1 MKKIYSLIALIALFV
16 ASVGV
21 SAQKYHLVQKAT
33 TVETGVTYVLYCAT
47 AADNPYANSNPDK
60 NLGGLGA
67 TLADD
72 YYLWQ
77 FEATGEKSDDGYDLY
92 VLKSVYRDAY
102 WQEEDFEG
110 NPGLDGYD
118 MHNYAGLNANMGAK
132 ETAMRMVIVESG
144 STDDW
149 RSTASTSDGFV
160 ISRNKPADQ
169 GEGVEPYYFKLSFQ
183 NHNLGFS
190 PWATEMYSWQL
201 WTVEENGEKEKLQE
215 LVDRIVNAD
224 ITYQSGNDPGMYA
237 VAAVETYNAALDAAN
252 TGLTQSLSD
261 AEYTKLFEDLLAAEE
276 ALSDAINPIKA
287 GYYFFVNGTPGFLEQ
302 QGVEKG
308 LYASNATTPYWGDF
322 VLEDMK
328 ANKDYSFLWQIIPSG
343 DQWQLKNVLYGTIYN
358 GPNTNALSQQC
369 FLAANGTRKV
379 YFEFLGKSQWQVKDN
394 FSDKGLHANY
404 HGGGSGKSSNIVTWN
419 TGADNASAWYI
430 RTADQEFVDAAI
442 AYAAQ
447 LELIASVE
455 PLCVEANTLY
465 DNLFVISGDFT
476 KPLITKADDTKA
488 PGEGGNQFVC
498 NVPEAV
504 EGRYAALIDFI
515 TVATYNSDGEDTGSP
530 TNYDENGEQAFFH
543 SKYSQQKWPD
553 AHEAQTPP
561 YLMVDISENPASEF
575 VLHTAR
581 RYNNANGFPTQI
593 GVYVSNDTTGYSTAT
608 DKWTKVET
616 INNPVVAAG
625 DYFTSNLIQLGGTY
639 KYLRFDMEK
648 TNGNTSYFTLGEFNI
663 FPGAID
669 EDLSQYHY
677 VEGMK
682 DAADAMKAQ
691 ITAARQ
697 AVAEGTVTQQTI
709 DDLKAAIQAVKDLY
723 ATPDVLLAAI
733 DKAEKEIAAAVVGND
748 FGNVKTQASIT
759 GYQATLDA
767 AKRINLEGKLIKE
780 VIDNAIADLEIAR
793 NIMLEDMVVPEADKW
808 YYIVN
813 NYSDEAAYCLDGTMY
828 VNVAAG
834 TANVCWLKNT
844 EGVLAQ
850 NATAMWRF
858 VPVEGAAPHVFYLQN
873 LATGLYMGNESGNRY
888 SVTTTTSVEPI
899 PFQLDFAGGDNTY
912 IVSQKDNSAKVG
924 LHAAAAGSAVVGWL
938 TNALASCWTFEEV
951 DPEIEGVIIPVQE
964 NATNVQVLPF
974 AVAGLSDYNEGVSF
988 YAVKNMTKDDSG
1000 ITTVELYEKD
1010 TFNAGEAFVVVAGV
1024 EVADFVVA
1032 MPEEIDATVTPA
1044 NGLVGVFRN
1053 TTIPAGKGL
1062 FVNVAATEEA
1072 DATVELT
1079 ASADDAIVPSLR
1091 GYVDPTKFTEA
1102 VDAETALTFTA
1113 AGLDWTAAVQGDVNG
1128 DGEVNTSDVVAVYN
1142 FIIDGTGVTKEA
1154 ADVNGD
1160 GDVNSTDVVAIYNL
1174 IISGNISGES
1184 AGSKSFY
1191 PMADGDDTE

>member
-1 MKKIYSLIALIALFV
+1 MKKIYSLIALIAMFV
-16 ASVGV
+16 ASVSV
-21 SAQKYHLVQKAT
+21 SAQKYHLVNKAT
-33 TVETGVTYVLYCAT
+33 TFETGVNYVLYSAD
-47 AADNPYANSNPDK
+47 APDNPYANATV
-60 NLGGLGA
+60 GLGP
-67 TLADD
+67 TIADD
-72 YYLWQ
+72 TYVWQ
-77 FEATGEKSDDGYDLY
+77 IESTGEKSEDGYDLY
-92 VLKSVYRDAY
+92 VIYNLGKDAY
-102 WQEEDFEG
+102 WQETDFEH
-110 NPGLDGYD
+110 NLGLDGYD
-118 MHNYAGLNANMGAK
+118 VFSYAGINATFGDKATATRVAILEAGSVEGSRGIVNEGASK
-132 ETAMRMVIVESG
+132 
-144 STDDW
+144 
-149 RSTASTSDGFV
+149 DGFV
-160 ISRNKPADQ
+160 ISRNKEVPQ
-169 GEGVEPYYFKLSFQ
+169 GDGTTYYY
-183 NHNLGFS
+183 NLGFQNTNLAFD
-190 PWATEMYSWQL
+190 PWDSERYCWQF
-201 WTVEENGEKEKLQE
+201 WTIAENGEKDKLQE

-224 ITYQSGNDPGMYA
+224 VTYQSGNDPGMYS
-237 VAAVETYNAALDAAN
+237 VSVVEAYTAALDAAK
-252 TGLTQSLSD
+252 TALTQSLSD
-261 AEYTKLFEDLLAAEE
+261 AEYTKLYEDLLAAEA

-322 VLEDMK
+322 VLEDVK
-328 ANKDYSFLWQIIPSG
+328 ANKNYSYLWQIIPSG

-369 FLAANGTRKV
+369 FLTANGTRKV

-404 HGGGSGKSSNIVTWN
+404 HGGGSGKGNNIVTWN

-455 PLCVEANTLY
+455 PLCTEAGTLY
-465 DNLFVISGDFT
+465 DNLFVISGDFEH
-476 KPLITKADDTKA
+476 PLITKADDTKD
-488 PGEGGNQFVC
+488 PNLHEGGNQFVC

-515 TVATYNSDGEDTGSP
+515 TVATYNADGEDTGSA
-530 TNYDENGEQAFFH
+530 TNYDQNGEQAYFH
-543 SKYSQQKWPD
+543 SKYSTQKWPD

-561 YLMVDISENPASEF
+561 YLMVDISKNPVSEF
-575 VLHTAR
+575 VLRTAR

-625 DYFTSNLIQLGGTY
+625 EYFTSNLIQLGGTY

-648 TNGNTSYFTLGEFNI
+648 TNGNTAYFTLGEFNI
-663 FPGAID
+663 FPGTVD
-669 EDLSQYHY
+669 EELSQYHY

-682 DAADAMKAQ
+682 AAADDMKAQ
-691 ITAARQ
+691 VNAARQ
-697 AVAEGTVTQQTI
+697 AVADGTVTQQTI

-733 DKAEKEIAAAVVGND
+733 DKAEKEIAAAVVGEE

-759 GYQATLDA
+759 GYQAAHDM
-767 AKRINLEGKLIKE
+767 AKRINLEGKLIKK
-780 VIDNAIADLEIAR
+780 VIDDAIADLETAR

-808 YYIVN
+808 YYIVS
-813 NYSDEAAYCLDGTMY
+813 NYSDEAAYCLKGTMY
-828 VNVAAG
+828 VNVAAN
-834 TANVCWLKNT
+834 TANVCWLKNID
-844 EGVLAQ
+844 GVLAQ

-858 VPVEGAAPHVFYLQN
+858 VPVEGDAPHVFYLQN

-888 SVTTTTSVEPI
+888 SATTTTSVEPI

-912 IVSQKDNSAKVG
+912 IVSQKNNSAKVG

-951 DPEIEGVIIPVQE
+951 DPDIEGVIIPVQE

-974 AVAGLSDYNEGVSF
+974 AVEGLSDFNEGVRF
-988 YAVKNMTKDDSG
+988 YAVKNMTKDEQDV
-1000 ITTVELYEKD
+1000 TTVELYEKD
-1010 TFNAGEAFVVVAGV
+1010 SFAAGEAFVVVAGA
-1024 EVADFVVA
+1024 EVSDFVVA
-1032 MPEEIDATVTPA
+1032 MPEEIEATTAPA

-1062 FVNVAATEEA
+1062 FVNTAATEEA

-1079 ASADDAIVPSLR
+1079 ASAADATVASLK
-1091 GYVDPTKFTEA
+1091 GYVDPSQFTEA
-1102 VDAETALTFTA
+1102 VEAETALTFTA
-1113 AGLDWTAAVQGDVNG
+1113 AGLDWTAPVSADVDG
-1128 DGEVNTSDVVAVYN
+1128 DGNVNTSDVVAIYN

-1160 GDVNSTDVVAIYNL
+1160 GDVNSTDVVCIYNF
-1174 IISGNISGES
+1174 IISGDISGQS
-1184 AGSKSFY
+1184 AGSKPFY
-1191 PMADGDDTE
+1191 PEADGDD